1 LDAEDVHSANYE
13 KAMQIFD
20 LHRFFLAC
28 VGCVFWL
35 GSSFGSE
42 WQVDPKMRHST
53 RIEVCSRPRRSL
65 MKKNAPLNLIPFDAA
80 KYLHDDAAIAEYM
93 DAVLEANEP
102 ALLLLALGD
111 VARAKGMAQVA
122 KDAGLG
128 RESLYKAL
136 APGAKPRFET
146 VMKVAQA
153 LGLKFTMSQ
162 AAAKA
167 LPQYEADDGPLT
179 AIQLR
184 QVKKIA
190 ALPATKRS
198 VRLIPP
204 FNSKP
209 A

>member
-1 LDAEDVHSANYE
+1 
-13 KAMQIFD
+13 
-20 LHRFFLAC
+20 
-28 VGCVFWL
+28 
-35 GSSFGSE
+35 
-42 WQVDPKMRHST
+42 
-53 RIEVCSRPRRSL
+53 
-65 MKKNAPLNLIPFDAA
+65 MKKKDPPKLIPFDAA
-80 KYLHDDAAIAEYM
+80 KYLHNDAAIAEYM

-162 AAAKA
+162 AAVKA
-167 LPQYEADDGPLT
+167 LPQYEADDGSST
-179 AIQLR
+179 AMQMR
-184 QVKKIA
+184 QIKKIA
-190 ALPATKRS
+190 ALPANRPS
-198 VRLIPP
+198 GRQIPP